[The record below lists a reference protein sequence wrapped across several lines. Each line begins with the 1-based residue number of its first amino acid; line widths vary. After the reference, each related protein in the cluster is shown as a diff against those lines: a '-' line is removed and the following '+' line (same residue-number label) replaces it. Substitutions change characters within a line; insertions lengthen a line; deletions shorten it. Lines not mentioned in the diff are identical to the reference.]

1 MAQAE
6 GAHLTNL
13 GIGELA
19 ALIAEGSATGLQ
31 SIQCLEGACD
41 EDTIDSSTFANPG
54 GATKLTASGL
64 TIVDAD
70 TVVVSTTTITNDTV
84 ELDHVFTASD
94 SELVTGFACYNND
107 DDVTIAAACFAA
119 GVAMES
125 DDTLTC
131 ELKMKVVDSTT

>member
-19 ALIAEGSATGLQ
+19 TLIAEGTATGLQ

-41 EDTIDSSTFANPG
+41 EDTIDTSTFANPG
-54 GATKLTASGL
+54 GATKLAASGL

-84 ELDHVFTASD
+84 ELDHVFTATASKT
-94 SELVTGFACYNND
+94 VTGFACYNND
-107 DDVTIAAACFAA
+107 DDVTLAAACFAA

-131 ELKMKVVDSTT
+131 ELKMRVVDSTT